1 MATGNVKPLDVISE
15 EQYEKI
21 KEKQDWR
28 NILSIS
34 FNWLQMA
41 VAMVFFFYYPN
52 VVTFLLA
59 LVIIGSKQFA
69 LAVLAHDAAHNL
81 LFSNNKVNDWAGQWF
96 CAYPIFQDNR
106 VYRPYHLKHHRH
118 TETEEDPDL
127 VLSAPFP
134 ITKKSFTRKVFRDL
148 TGITGFRRYGGSLY
162 SIFKTQGDNFFI
174 KISKTSNKLYGFLI
188 SNFVIFILISTTM
201 HWSLF
206 LLLWWLPSFTY
217 YSLIIRIRNIS
228 EHGVTPGNN
237 YFDNT
242 RTTKS
247 TILTRFLMVPHNVN
261 YHLEHHLFTRCPWYN
276 LPKAHEML
284 INNGHLDKMCVE
296 NSYRDVLRKAVGAS
310 Q

>member
-1 MATGNVKPLDVISE
+1 MAMSNVKPLDVISE

-21 KEKQDWR
+21 KEKQEWR

-34 FNWLQMA
+34 SNWLQMTLT
-41 VAMVFFFYYPN
+41 MVFFFFYPN
-52 VVTFLLA
+52 VLTFLLA
-59 LVIIGSKQFA
+59 VVIIGSRQFA

-81 LFSNNKVNDWAGQWF
+81 LFSNNKVNDWVGQWF

-118 TETEEDPDL
+118 TETEDDPDL
-127 VLSAPFP
+127 ILSAPFP
-134 ITKKSFTRKVFRDL
+134 ITKKSFMRKVLRDL

-162 SIFKTQGDNFFI
+162 SIFTTQGETLFI
-174 KISKTSNKLYGFLI
+174 KASKTSNKLYGFLV

-206 LLLWWLPSFTY
+206 FLLWWLPSFTY

-228 EHGVTPGNN
+228 EHAVTPGNN
-237 YFDNT
+237 CFDNT

-247 TILTRFLMVPHNVN
+247 TVLTRFLMVPHNVN

-276 LPKAHEML
+276 LPMAHKML
-284 INNGHLDKMCVE
+284 INNGYLDEMCVE
-296 NSYRDVLRKAVGAS
+296 NSYRDVLKRAVGA
-310 Q
+310 